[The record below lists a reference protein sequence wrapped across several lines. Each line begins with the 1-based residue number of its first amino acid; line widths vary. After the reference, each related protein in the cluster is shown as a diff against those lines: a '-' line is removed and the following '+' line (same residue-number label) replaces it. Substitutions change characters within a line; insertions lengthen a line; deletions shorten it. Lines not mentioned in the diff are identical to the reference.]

1 MPHRQEYS
9 IQITFREEWVDDRLS
24 YDDMNGRIKFLVLT
38 DPDKIWKPDLF
49 FSNEKDGHF
58 HDIIM
63 PNVLLRIFPDGSVLY
78 SIRISLTL
86 FCPMDLKVRS
96 FLPHSAS
103 LHQHVPHHTVLPLGH
118 ANLHHQDGIM

>member
-86 FCPMDLKVRS
+86 FCPMDLKVS
-96 FLPHSAS
+96 VDQIIPFLPNADSC
-103 LHQHVPHHTVLPLGH
+103 PVLPPRH